1 MVEHLLH
8 LNPTESALGF
18 RGFFSLSLIEYF
30 ITSLKQKF

>member
-18 RGFFSLSLIEYF
+18 RGFFSLSLIEYLR
-30 ITSLKQKF
+30 IKKNY